1 MDYKQIELRIPLPSD
16 GLSPGD
22 VVRMRGLM
30 HDVLVAVANKIDAAT
45 DWDCAPGVRHAIAAG
60 LRGDDALRRDT

>member
-1 MDYKQIELRIPLPSD
+1 
-16 GLSPGD
+16 
-22 VVRMRGLM
+22 MRGLM
-30 HDVLVAVANKIDAAT
+30 HAALVAIADQIEHAT